1 MRERERT
8 QRWSSAWLAAGLVLL
23 VASLGCNLSE
33 LLLEQLIE
41 PEVERA
47 EIAPTATR
55 RATATPLP
63 TRPNTPGPSQPEQE
77 RATPILP
84 VAPMDDEGAAAN
96 ALEAQVIAVYE
107 AIGPAVVNIT
117 NRSIAYN
124 MWMEPVPQEG
134 SGSGFVIDDQGHIVT
149 NYHVIEGADELL
161 VNMADG
167 IEYEARLVG
176 SDPTNDL
183 AVIQIQAGENLPQPV
198 VFSNSDALRVGQ
210 FVIAIGNPFGLEQTL
225 TIGVI
230 SALGRIIQSPEDNR
244 FIGEA
249 IQTDAA
255 INPGNSGGPLLDLQ
269 GRVIGVNSQI
279 ISPSRASAGI
289 GFAVSSN
296 TVLRVVPELIQR
308 GYYPHP
314 WLGATMLPLTPATAR
329 AFREAGMRIPDDK
342 GLLVLET
349 APNGPAAS
357 AGIREGS
364 RVVRFGQVNL
374 PLDGDIIVAVDGVPV
389 DDFEALTVYLETETL
404 VGETVSVTVIRDG
417 VEQTL
422 PLVLGARPQ

>member
-1 MRERERT
+1 MRHYERQHRL
-8 QRWSSAWLAAGLVLL
+8 RKALIAFGLVLL
-23 VASLGCNLSE
+23 VAGLGCNLSG
-33 LLLEQLIE
+33 LLLEQLLE
-41 PEVERA
+41 PSPEPVETTPTTPPQ
-47 EIAPTATR
+47 PTAPPVPSPINTPVPLQPESE
-55 RATATPLP
+55 TATPV
-63 TRPNTPGPSQPEQE
+63 S
-77 RATPILP
+77 P
-84 VAPMDDEGAAAN
+84 VAPLPDVGSAAN

-134 SGSGFVIDDQGHIVT
+134 SGSGFVIDRQGHIVT

-167 IEYEARLVG
+167 KEYEATLVG
-176 SDPTNDL
+176 SDPANDL
-183 AVIQIQAGENLPQPV
+183 AVIQIQAGENPPEPV
-198 VFSNSDALRVGQ
+198 VLGDSDALRVGQ

-289 GFAVSSN
+289 GFAVSAN
-296 TVLRVVPELIQR
+296 TVKRVVPELLER

-314 WLGATMLPLTPATAR
+314 WLGATMLPLSPGLHKRSVRPGCRFPAMRACLCSTLPPTAR
-329 AFREAGMRIPDDK
+329 PKRRGFVREAASCALARSTSPWTAT
-342 GLLVLET
+342 LLS
-349 APNGPAAS
+349 P
-357 AGIREGS
+357 
-364 RVVRFGQVNL
+364 
-374 PLDGDIIVAVDGVPV
+374 
-389 DDFEALTVYLETETL
+389 LTVCKSTTFKASRS
-404 VGETVSVTVIRDG
+404 T
-417 VEQTL
+417 
-422 PLVLGARPQ
+422 